1 LPGHAGFAVDEG
13 SFPQGL
19 DVRSVR
25 IVRHNRVMEQR
36 HILHIVDDDSRS
48 RAEQARTAFA
58 LGHHAEVYSDL
69 AELLDRPPL
78 DGAILLRQRAMNVSV
93 AELFERLG
101 EQGVWLPLIVCAYE
115 PQIESVVSAIKNGA
129 LDYLQLP
136 LETGRLARS
145 LARVVAEA
153 DAHGRARR
161 RLAEAR
167 RRVSLLSRRE
177 REVLELLSLGSSNKI
192 IARELSI
199 SPRTVEIH
207 RANMMTKLRAGHAAE
222 AVRLWLQSGL
232 EAEIPEPSR
241 DYAPFED
248 RGLGVYPDVVR
259 MVRERMH
266 DLVEDGAS
274 EPADERGGARPR
286 RAGRR

>member
-1 LPGHAGFAVDEG
+1 MMHNG
-13 SFPQGL
+13 S
-19 DVRSVR
+19 
-25 IVRHNRVMEQR
+25 MEQR
-36 HILHIVDDDSRS
+36 HILHVVDDDSRS

-58 LGHHAEVYSDL
+58 LGHHAEVYSDV
-69 AELLDRPPL
+69 AELLERPPF
-78 DGAILLRQRAMNVSV
+78 DGIILLRQRTMSVSV
-93 AELFERLG
+93 AELIERLG
-101 EQGVWLPLIVCAYE
+101 ERGVWLPLIVCAYE
-115 PQIESVVSAIKNGA
+115 PQIESVVAAIKSGA

-167 RRVSLLSRRE
+167 RRVSLLSKRE

-232 EAEIPEPSR
+232 EAEVPDAAR
-241 DYAPFED
+241 DYPPFED
-248 RGLGVYPDVVR
+248 RGLGVHPDIVR
-259 MVRERMH
+259 MVRERMTDILQDDEGH
-266 DLVEDGAS
+266 AAGEPS
-274 EPADERGGARPR
+274 EERPR
-286 RAGRR
+286 RAGTR

>member
-1 LPGHAGFAVDEG
+1 ME
-13 SFPQGL
+13 
-19 DVRSVR
+19 
-25 IVRHNRVMEQR
+25 NRYA
-36 HILHIVDDDSRS
+36 IHIVDDDSRS

-69 AELLDRPPL
+69 GELLDRPPY
-78 DGAILLRQRAMNVSV
+78 DGIILLRQGTLDRSV
-93 AELFERLG
+93 GELFEHLG
-101 EQGVWLPLIVCAYE
+101 RQGVWLPLIVCAFE
-115 PQIESVVSAIKNGA
+115 PQIEAVVAAIKQGA

-145 LARVVAEA
+145 LERVAAEA
-153 DAHGRARR
+153 DAHGLNRR

-167 RRVSLLSRRE
+167 RRVSMLSKRE

-232 EAEIPEPSR
+232 EAQVPQRPLPVE
-241 DYAPFED
+241 PFEE
-248 RGLGVYPDVVR
+248 RGMELYPDVVR
-259 MVRERMH
+259 MVRERMP
-266 DLVEDGAS
+266 DVVEED
-274 EPADERGGARPR
+274 ERDPADERRAPKPR
-286 RAGRR
+286 RARGR

>member
-1 LPGHAGFAVDEG
+1 MEN
-13 SFPQGL
+13 
-19 DVRSVR
+19 
-25 IVRHNRVMEQR
+25 RHV
-36 HILHIVDDDSRS
+36 IHIVDDDSRS

-69 AELLDRPPL
+69 AELLDRPPY
-78 DGAILLRQRAMNVSV
+78 DGVILLRQGTLDRPVG
-93 AELFERLG
+93 ELFEHLG
-101 EQGVWLPLIVCAYE
+101 REGVWLPLIVCAFE
-115 PQIESVVSAIKNGA
+115 PQIEAVVAAIKEGA

-145 LARVVAEA
+145 LGRVIAEA
-153 DAHGRARR
+153 DVHGLARR

-167 RRVSLLSRRE
+167 RRVSTLSKRE

-232 EAEIPEPSR
+232 EAQVPQRPLAHE
-241 DYAPFED
+241 PFEE
-248 RGLGVYPDVVR
+248 RGMELYPDVVR
-259 MVRERMH
+259 MVRERMP
-266 DLVEDGAS
+266 DVVEED
-274 EPADERGGARPR
+274 ERDPADERRPAKPR
-286 RAGRR
+286 RARAR